1 MAAIALALAA
11 AASYGVSNF
20 VGPLLTRELPV
31 VPVLVV
37 GQVVAFVVSV
47 TAVAIGGDP
56 VPGSGALVAALI
68 AGAGNALG
76 VAGFYRAAEL
86 APLSIVAPIAATAAV
101 LPVVLG
107 IATGDPLV
115 AAQIAGIVLAVAG
128 VAAASARQGAGAG
141 SNREPTRPAGG
152 SGERSPR
159 TRAGIVFALL
169 AAVGFGVFLAGM
181 GPASNGGVSW
191 AVAVSRASLLLL
203 LVGGAALGGL
213 EQRVPAAALPKAAI
227 PGVLLFAGTVAYSF
241 ATQEGPLSIVSVLG
255 SLFPVVTV
263 ALALVILRER
273 LAWVQWVGVAATLVG
288 VVLISTPL

>member
-141 SNREPTRPAGG
+141 SNREPPRPAGG

>member
-1 MAAIALALAA
+1 VAAIALALAA
-11 AASYGVSNF
+11 AAFYGVSNF

-37 GQVVAFVVSV
+37 GQVVAFAVSV
-47 TAVAIGGDP
+47 TAVAIGSDP
-56 VPGSGALVAALI
+56 VPDSGALVAALI

-101 LPVVLG
+101 LPVALG

-141 SNREPTRPAGG
+141 SDREPTRPAGG

-169 AAVGFGVFLAGM
+169 AALGFGVFLTGM
-181 GPASNGGVSW
+181 GPASDGGVFW
-191 AVAVSRASLLLL
+191 AVALSRASLLLI

-241 ATQEGPLSIVSVLG
+241 ATQEGLLSIVSVLG